1 MQNTKKR
8 IVELIAE
15 SSWETCTVCGTT
27 KTQAV
32 YKYKSMQMVSDY
44 IPPLQEPV
52 CRKCVYREVYGS
64 KNYRKKM
71 KERSLDGKL

>member
-1 MQNTKKR
+1 
-8 IVELIAE
+8 
-15 SSWETCTVCGTT
+15 
-27 KTQAV
+27 
-32 YKYKSMQMVSDY
+32 MVSDY

-71 KERSLDGKL
+71 KERSLDGEL

>member
-1 MQNTKKR
+1 VQNTKKR
-8 IVELIAE
+8 IVQLIAE
-15 SSWETCTVCGTT
+15 SSWEKCVVCDTV

-32 YKYKSMQMVSDY
+32 YKYKAQQMVSDY
-44 IPPLQEPV
+44 IPPVQQPV

-71 KERSLDGKL
+71 KERSLDGEL